1 MANPT
6 QTVTLKGTPFPL
18 AGHLPKVGDAAP
30 DFRLVKAD
38 LSEVTK
44 ASLAGKT
51 VVLLT
56 VPSVD
61 TAVCALETRKFNEK
75 ATSIPNVTVV
85 VASADLP
92 FAIKR
97 FCAAEGIQNVHA
109 ASDVRD
115 RGFGARWGVAIADG
129 PLAGVTARAAFV
141 IGGDGKVRYVHLVPE
156 IAQEPDYDAVLA
168 AARG

>member
-1 MANPT
+1 MS
-6 QTVTLKGTPFPL
+6 TVTLKGNPVPL
-18 AGHLPKVGDAAP
+18 AGALPAVGAPAP

-44 ASLAGKT
+44 ASLAGRT

-61 TAVCALETRKFNEK
+61 TPVCATQTRKFNER
-75 ATSIPNVTVV
+75 AAALPGVAVV

-97 FCAAEGIQNVHA
+97 FCGAEGIQNVQA

-115 RGFGARWGVAIADG
+115 RGFGERWGVSIAGG
-129 PLAGVTARAAFV
+129 PLEGVHARAAFV
-141 IGGDGKVRYVHLVPE
+141 IAPDGSVRHAELVPE
-156 IAQEPDYDAVLA
+156 IAQEPDYDRILA

>member
-1 MANPT
+1 MS
-6 QTVTLKGTPFPL
+6 TVTLKGTPFPL
-18 AGHLPKVGDAAP
+18 TGSLPKSGDAAP
-30 DFRLVKAD
+30 AFRLVKSD
-38 LSEVTK
+38 LSEVTN

-61 TAVCALETRKFNEK
+61 TPVCAVETRKFNER
-75 ATSIPNVTVV
+75 ATALPDVTVL

-141 IGGDGKVRYVHLVPE
+141 IGKDGKVRYAHLVPE

>member
-1 MANPT
+1 MA
-6 QTVTLKGTPFPL
+6 TVTLKGNPIPL
-18 AGHLPKVGDAAP
+18 AGTLPAVGAPAP
-30 DFRLVKAD
+30 DFRLVKQD

-61 TAVCALETRKFNEK
+61 TAVCALETRRFNEK
-75 ATSIPNVTVV
+75 AAALPGVTVV

-97 FCAAEGIQNVHA
+97 FCAAEGIENVHA
-109 ASDVRD
+109 CSDVRD
-115 RGFGARWGVAIADG
+115 RGFGARWGVAIAGG
-129 PLAGVTARAAFV
+129 PLEGVTARAAFV
-141 IGGDGKVRYVHLVPE
+141 VGPDGKVRWAHLVPE